1 MRIFSLPSKLEMGV
15 EPAAPSWRTLRRL
28 GSATAAPLKRCND
41 PRGPMVPISSGDVIT
56 RIYGDR
62 ELISLEMPEFAFH
75 FDLWWE
81 ANA

>member
-1 MRIFSLPSKLEMGV
+1 
-15 EPAAPSWRTLRRL
+15 
-28 GSATAAPLKRCND
+28 
-41 PRGPMVPISSGDVIT
+41 MVPISSGDVIT